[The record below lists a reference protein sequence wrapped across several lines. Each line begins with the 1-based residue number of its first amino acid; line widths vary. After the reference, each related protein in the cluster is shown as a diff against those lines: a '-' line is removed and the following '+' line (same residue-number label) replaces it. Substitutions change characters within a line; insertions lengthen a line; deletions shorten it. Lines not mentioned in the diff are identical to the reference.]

1 MQSNIK
7 NLDLEAIGRKM
18 VDFFSGDVEKAARAS
33 KFVRRKSP
41 ITGQV
46 FLKALVLGFL
56 EKPRASLNEIAQSCL
71 DLGVAVTTQAVDE
84 RINVFSVAF
93 VQNMFCQALM
103 IFRNHQPLGFA
114 ILQQFTAIHLVD
126 STTKA
131 LPDSMAA
138 EYPGCGGKAALSSLK
153 IQLVFDF
160 LSGNM
165 KQVEMQAGNE
175 PDQAY
180 RGYLQMVQAGS
191 LTIADLG
198 YFCLDAFLAIAKK
211 LAYFLSRYSYPT
223 ALLSVR
229 GERIDLVK
237 FLRAQT
243 EDVQE
248 LSVLLGSRPEHK
260 LACRLI
266 ILRTP
271 EKVAE
276 ERRRKAKEHAKKRG
290 RTLGAT
296 YLFLLGWTLFV
307 TNAPASMISTSQV
320 YDFYRIR
327 WQIELI
333 FKLWKSYSGLNH
345 ICARRKERVMTELYA
360 KLIGIVLVHF
370 LLAPLRSLDETW
382 SGREVSAVKFT
393 KLLARFSQRL
403 KQHLSD
409 LSLLIQALDD
419 FITHTLRFALRQKRR
434 TRPSTCSRL
443 ATFSIPGL
451 A

>member
-7 NLDLEAIGRKM
+7 NLDLEVIGQKM
-18 VDFFSGDVEKAARAS
+18 VDFFSSNIEKVARAS

-56 EKPRASLNEIAQSCL
+56 EKPKASLNEIAQSCL
-71 DLGVAVTTQAVDE
+71 DLGVAVTTQAINE
-84 RINVFSVAF
+84 RINTFSVAF
-93 VQNMFCQALM
+93 VQNMFCQALLV
-103 IFRNHQPLGFA
+103 FKNQQPLRLA
-114 ILQQFTAIHLVD
+114 ILQQFTAINLID

-131 LPDSMAA
+131 LPDSMVA
-138 EYPGCGGKAALSSLK
+138 EYPGCGGNASLSGLK

-165 KQVEMQAGNE
+165 KQVEMQAGND

-180 RGYLQMVQAGS
+180 RGYLQMVKENS

-198 YFCLDAFLAIAKK
+198 YFCLDAFRVIAEKS
-211 LAYFLSRYSYPT
+211 AYFLSRYSYPT
-223 ALLSVR
+223 VLLSAL
-229 GERIDLVK
+229 GQKIDLVK
-237 FLRAQT
+237 LLQAQT
-243 EDVQE
+243 EDMQE

-260 LACRLI
+260 LTCRLI

-345 ICARRKERVMTELYA
+345 ICAWRKERVMTELYA
-360 KLIGIVLVHF
+360 KLIGIVIVHF
-370 LLAPLRSLDETW
+370 LLAPLRNPDQIW
-382 SGREVSAVKFT
+382 SGREVSAVKFK
-393 KLLARFSQRL
+393 KLLERFSQRL
-403 KQHLSD
+403 KLHISNIL
-409 LSLLIQALDD
+409 LLIKTLDD
-419 FITHTLRFALRQKRR
+419 FMSHILRFALREKRQ
-434 TRPSTCSRL
+434 THPSTCSRL
-443 ATFSIPGL
+443 ATFIVPGL

>member
-7 NLDLEAIGRKM
+7 KLDLRSIGQKI
-18 VDFFSGDVEKAARAS
+18 VDFFSGDVEKTARES
-33 KFVRRKSP
+33 KFVMRKSP

-56 EKPRASLNEIAQSCL
+56 EKPSASLNEIAQSCL
-71 DLGVAVTTQAVDE
+71 DFGIAVTTQAVDG
-84 RINVFSVAF
+84 RINAFSVIF
-93 VQNMFCQALM
+93 FQKMFCQALTL
-103 IFRNHQPLGFA
+103 FKNRQPIKLA
-114 ILQQFTAIHLVD
+114 ILQQFTAINLVD

-131 LPDSMAA
+131 LPDDMEA
-138 EYPGCGGKAALSSLK
+138 EYPGCGGKGALSSLK

-165 KQVEMQAGNE
+165 KQIEMHAGNQ

-180 RGYLQMVQAGS
+180 RGHLQTIEAGS

-198 YFCLDAFLAIAKK
+198 YFCLDTFLAISKK

-223 ALLSVR
+223 TLLHMS
-229 GERIDLVK
+229 GEKINLVK
-237 FLRAQT
+237 FLQAQI
-243 EDVQE
+243 EDIQE
-248 LSVLLGSRPEHK
+248 LPVLLGSRPEHK
-260 LACRLI
+260 LPCRLI
-266 ILRTP
+266 ILRAP

-276 ERRRKAKEHAKKRG
+276 ERRRKAIKQAKERG
-290 RTLGAT
+290 KTLSAE

-333 FKLWKSYSGLNH
+333 FKLWKSYSGLNYLY
-345 ICARRKERVMTELYA
+345 AWRKERVMTELYA
-360 KLIGIVLVHF
+360 KLIGIVIVHF
-370 LLAPLRSLDETW
+370 LLAPLRNPDETW
-382 SGREVSAVKFT
+382 AGREVSPVKFK
-393 KLLARFSQRL
+393 KLLERFSQRF
-403 KQHLSD
+403 KQCISD
-409 LSLLIQALDD
+409 ISLLIKALDD
-419 FITHTLRFALRQKRR
+419 FMTHVLRFALRQKRR
-434 TRPSTCSRL
+434 TRPSICSRL
-443 ATFSIPGL
+443 AAFSVPAL